1 MYDFAIYQNPKYFSC
16 TLDEDVIGRIKRVTK
31 HTHPSTM
38 SIRTL
43 EHYAVFASQVWIGD
57 LAAQFKKIEERQR
70 LPAFHGETVFEGS
83 RVNWL
88 SF

>member
-1 MYDFAIYQNPKYFSC
+1 VYDFAIYQNPKYFSC

-43 EHYAVFASQVWIGD
+43 EHYAVFASQVWVGD
-57 LAAQFKKIEERQR
+57 LAAQLKKKKNGKGYLHFMGRQFLR
-70 LPAFHGETVFEGS
+70 VPA
-83 RVNWL
+83 
-88 SF
+88 